1 MRPALTDEEVAQA
14 RAQVCRVA
22 EVLFA
27 RHGVE
32 GVTLRQIAAELGW
45 SSTTAYRYFKNKEEI
60 LAAVRA
66 AAFNR
71 SCEVIEQ
78 ATRSSP
84 DPRISARAVGQ
95 AYIGFAIKNPEAYRM
110 MYDFGR
116 ADVTGSAELAQAF
129 ARSRRSMVA
138 YVTPLIEMGAL
149 RGDPKAIGQ
158 MLWAA
163 AHGLVMLRLSGI
175 VASDAELRKLHGQT
189 MSALVR
195 GIWQAGERAKEIS
208 TTVPSSQPGNT
219 IKRAGRRGE
228 RRSPGPL

>member
-1 MRPALTDEEVAQA
+1 MRPVLTDEEVAHF
-14 RAQVCRVA
+14 RAEICRVA

-32 GVTLRQIAAELGW
+32 GVTMRQIAAELDC
-45 SSTTAYRYFKNKEEI
+45 SPTTAYRYFQNKEEI

-71 SCEVIEQ
+71 FCEVIER

-84 DPRISARAVGQ
+84 DPRTSARNVGQ
-95 AYIGFAIKNPEAYRM
+95 AYLGFALEHPDAYRM
-110 MYDFGR
+110 MFDVRQDALAAHAGLAEALAR
-116 ADVTGSAELAQAF
+116 A
-129 ARSRRSMVA
+129 RRSMVA
-138 YVTPLIEMGAL
+138 YVTPLIEQGIARADAGAL
-149 RGDPKAIGQ
+149 GH

-175 VASDAELRKLHGQT
+175 VGDDDELRRLHKTT

-195 GIWQAGERAKEIS
+195 GTHLGAADGSRGTSAVKPARPAPAR
-208 TTVPSSQPGNT
+208 TTP
-219 IKRAGRRGE
+219 KKAR
-228 RRSPGPL
+228 

>member
-1 MRPALTDEEVAQA
+1 MRPVLTDGEVAEF
-14 RAQVCRVA
+14 RADVCRVA

-32 GVTLRQIAAELGW
+32 GVTMRQIAAELDC
-45 SSTTAYRYFKNKEEI
+45 SPTTAYRYFKNKEEI

-71 SCEVIEQ
+71 FCAVIEE

-84 DPRISARAVGQ
+84 EPRKGARNVGQ
-95 AYIGFAIKNPEAYRM
+95 AYLGFALENPDAYRM
-110 MYDFGR
+110 MFDVSQ
-116 ADVTGSAELAQAF
+116 AAVTGNPELTEAL
-129 ARSRRSMVA
+129 ARARRSMVA
-138 YVTPLIEMGAL
+138 YVAPLIDKGIL
-149 RGDPKAIGQ
+149 RGETQALGQ

-175 VASDAELRKLHGQT
+175 VADDTELRQLHERT

-195 GIWQAGERAKEIS
+195 GAQQAPA
-208 TTVPSSQPGNT
+208 SS
-219 IKRAGRRGE
+219 
-228 RRSPGPL
+228 RSKSALDLASPASARKAARKTP

>member
-1 MRPALTDEEVAQA
+1 MRPVLTDEEVAGF
-14 RAQVCRVA
+14 RADICRVA

-32 GVTLRQIAAELGW
+32 GVTMRQIAAQLDC
-45 SSTTAYRYFKNKEEI
+45 SPTTAYRYFKNKEEI

-71 SCEVIEQ
+71 FCEVIEQ

-84 DPRISARAVGQ
+84 DTRISARNVGQ
-95 AYIGFAIKNPEAYRM
+95 AYLEFALGNADAYRM
-110 MYDFGR
+110 MFDVSQAAVTSNAALTEALAR
-116 ADVTGSAELAQAF
+116 A
-129 ARSRRSMVA
+129 RRCMVA
-138 YVTPLIEMGAL
+138 YVAPLVDSGMLHGDAYAL
-149 RGDPKAIGQ
+149 GQ

-175 VASDAELRKLHGQT
+175 VANDADLRQLHERT

-195 GIWQAGERAKEIS
+195 GTRQ
-208 TTVPSSQPGNT
+208 PSSNGHGAKTLPLVG
-219 IKRAGRRGE
+219 KPAGKAARKK
-228 RRSPGPL
+228 P